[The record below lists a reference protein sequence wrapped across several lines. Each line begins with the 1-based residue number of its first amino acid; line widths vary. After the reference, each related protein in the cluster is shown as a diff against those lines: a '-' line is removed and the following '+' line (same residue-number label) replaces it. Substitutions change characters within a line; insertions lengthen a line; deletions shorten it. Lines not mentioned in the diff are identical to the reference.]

1 MIEEDPTRTV
11 DGGPPA
17 GIARAVAALDQE
29 RRASA
34 HADSVPAAFFRALVE
49 HAEEA
54 VTIVDARGVIVYDN
68 PSMGRVVG
76 RSPGWLRGRSPLE
89 MMPPED
95 AARAMAILGELQG
108 KPGAQLPGEF
118 RLKHRDG
125 TWRVVSG
132 VATNLLHDPAVR
144 GIVLNYRDITRERE
158 VAEARRAASRRRQA
172 LLEHIVQAETDERA
186 RIASELHDD
195 TIQVMAASLIE
206 LDRLEKHLQDGKV
219 ESARAAVRTARRTLA
234 DATERTRRLTFEL
247 RPQQLDMVGL
257 SASIRS
263 LGKLLADET
272 GAEVK
277 VRTHLGRYSPAIETV
292 AYRCIREMLINVRKH
307 AHADL
312 VSIRVTERQRAIR
325 AEIIDNGRGFRMNAP
340 HSRTKRP
347 HMGLEITR
355 ERLEL
360 AGGALDVE
368 SAPGVGTSVRFMIP
382 LR

>member
-1 MIEEDPTRTV
+1 M
-11 DGGPPA
+11 
-17 GIARAVAALDQE
+17 
-29 RRASA
+29 
-34 HADSVPAAFFRALVE
+34 PAAFFRALVE
-49 HAEEA
+49 HAQEA

-76 RSPGWLRGRSPLE
+76 RSPGWLRGRSPLD

-95 AARAMAILGELQG
+95 AARAMAILSELQQ
-108 KPGAQLPGEF
+108 KPGGQLPGEF

-144 GIVLNYRDITRERE
+144 GIVLNYRDVTRERE

-195 TIQVMAASLIE
+195 TIQVMTASLIE
-206 LDRLEKHLQDGKV
+206 LDRLEKHLQDGRL
-219 ESARAAVRTARRTLA
+219 ENAHAAVRTARRTLA

-307 AHADL
+307 AHATL
-312 VSIRVTERQRAIR
+312 VSIRVTERQSAIR
-325 AEIIDNGRGFRMNAP
+325 GEIIDNGRGFRADTS

-360 AGGALDVE
+360 AGGTVEVE
-368 SAPGVGTSVRFMIP
+368 SAPGVGTSVRFAIP

>member
-1 MIEEDPTRTV
+1 M
-11 DGGPPA
+11 
-17 GIARAVAALDQE
+17 
-29 RRASA
+29 
-34 HADSVPAAFFRALVE
+34 PAAFFRALVE
-49 HAEEA
+49 NAQEA

-95 AARAMAILGELQG
+95 AARAMAILRELQG
-108 KPGAQLPGEF
+108 RPGAQLPGEF
-118 RLKHRDG
+118 RLRHRDG
-125 TWRVVSG
+125 TWRIVAG

-144 GIVLNYRDITRERE
+144 GIVLNYRDVTRERE
-158 VAEARRAASRRRQA
+158 VAAAKRAASRRRQA

-195 TIQVMAASLIE
+195 TIQVMTASLIE
-206 LDRLEKHLQDGKV
+206 LDRLDRHLQDGNV
-219 ESARAAVRTARRTLA
+219 RSAQAAVRAARRTLA

-263 LGKLLADET
+263 LARILAEET

-292 AYRCIREMLINVRKH
+292 AYRCIREMLINIRKH
-307 AHADL
+307 AQATL
-312 VSIRVTERQRAIR
+312 VGIRVTERQGAVRG
-325 AEIIDNGRGFRMNAP
+325 EIQDNGRGFRLDDT
-340 HSRTKRP
+340 HSRATHP
-347 HMGLEITR
+347 HMGVEIVR

-360 AGGALDVE
+360 AGGTLEIA
-368 SAPGVGTSVRFMIP
+368 SSPGVGTTARFVIP
-382 LR
+382 LS